1 MGNHATRRRVKTSFV
16 PLILVLWIV
25 GAPGQVTF
33 AEDGP
38 HRVSKSIID
47 PFIEAEL
54 RARTGIEDKSSLVLI
69 SELNELKQKGLSREL
84 LEICSPLRVCGEL
97 ANLQDLSSLSQ
108 PDVMSAVS
116 ASTSVVYPGNDLSI
130 RLVIGNLYDV
140 GPDPGRRAR
149 YVEQLIDNA
158 RPIDLLRS
166 YSSEIEAA
174 IDTPELPND
183 FLLLSMLDVG
193 ERVRGS
199 ILANPDAP
207 LEARAMLGSGI
218 AERELVEE
226 FDECVEECEFD
237 DFGSIFQSTTLSRLA
252 TWMVRIGKEN
262 SRRSLSLALSS
273 PRMMGKK
280 GTGSVAYCVLEALR
294 RENPN
299 DEVLAQLE
307 NHIYFSESQFREEA
321 HQTYLSHLEK
331 HLNTEYGLKVEFRV
345 PFLYCGLEMRDGCG
359 VIEKTSR

>member
-1 MGNHATRRRVKTSFV
+1 MKTSPV

-130 RLVIGNLYDV
+130 RLVIGNLYE
-140 GPDPGRRAR
+140 RRT
-149 YVEQLIDNA
+149 
-158 RPIDLLRS
+158 RPR
-166 YSSEIEAA
+166 E
-174 IDTPELPND
+174 T
-183 FLLLSMLDVG
+183 G
-193 ERVRGS
+193 TVR
-199 ILANPDAP
+199 
-207 LEARAMLGSGI
+207 
-218 AERELVEE
+218 
-226 FDECVEECEFD
+226 
-237 DFGSIFQSTTLSRLA
+237 
-252 TWMVRIGKEN
+252 
-262 SRRSLSLALSS
+262 
-273 PRMMGKK
+273 
-280 GTGSVAYCVLEALR
+280 
-294 RENPN
+294 
-299 DEVLAQLE
+299 
-307 NHIYFSESQFREEA
+307 
-321 HQTYLSHLEK
+321 
-331 HLNTEYGLKVEFRV
+331 
-345 PFLYCGLEMRDGCG
+345 
-359 VIEKTSR
+359 